1 MASCLGIFFFVAG
14 LTGIYSVF
22 TIRKVPVKARGSITI
37 PCLYDSSYRDHV
49 KYLCAGDSWHS
60 CVYKVRTNKPDSS
73 GKFSISD
80 DRAKSIF
87 TVTINDLKVHDS
99 YFWCIVERNGADA
112 GEQFQLSVTEN
123 APTLSVSDQEV
134 NGSNGQSVTIGCH
147 HTSGVVQWC
156 KLGSSCVK
164 EQSGLIGEARVKIN
178 ASDHGVSMVMMS
190 GLVPNSSDWY
200 WCDTG
205 DLQVPVRVNMK
216 EKVQPTTPTP
226 QVTTSGPATDGHGS
240 RVSLDSILILL
251 GLLTFLSRA
260 KRNPETPQG
269 DQMLAVT
276 MVSHIPLLS
285 LKNLKPL
292 MRLKLKQMK
301 MLCTAQWLRTALHK

>member
-1 MASCLGIFFFVAG
+1 MASCLGIFFFFAG

-49 KYLCAGDSWHS
+49 KYLCAGDSWRS
-60 CVYKVRTNKPDSS
+60 CVYEVLTKKPDSS

-80 DRAKSIF
+80 DRAKNIF
-87 TVTINDLKVHDS
+87 TVTIKDLKVDDS

-164 EQSGLIGEARVKIN
+164 EQSGSIGEARVKID
-178 ASDHGVSMVMMS
+178 ASVPGVSMVTMS

-200 WCDTG
+200 GCDTG

-216 EKVQPTTPTP
+216 EKVQRTTTP
-226 QVTTSGPATDGHGS
+226 QVTTS
-240 RVSLDSILILL
+240 LLIPL

-285 LKNLKPL
+285 ITNLRPC
-292 MRLKLKQMK
+292 MRLKLKKMK
-301 MLCTAQWLRTALHK
+301 MAEPAENCDGVIYNIMAPH